1 MRFKVEMREWQGKE
15 KGETRD
21 LGVGYQSVPER
32 RSVCPR
38 GVGVRVII
46 RVRREALT
54 RRELLPTTT
63 TTTDYYRV
71 QQSTTHCLPLLGRA
85 LLFHYYYYFTADYC
99 EP

>member
-38 GVGVRVII
+38 GVGVRVI

-63 TTTDYYRV
+63 TTTEYNRV
-71 QQSTTHCLPLLGRA
+71 LH
-85 LLFHYYYYFTADYC
+85 TAFLC
-99 EP
+99 